1 MNSLNRKL
9 INDWQ
14 DWIKSE
20 KRLSF
25 NTLDSYVRD
34 LTLFSTFFEEY
45 KNKNFE
51 FNDLENFHQD
61 DLTAWFYSRV
71 RRE

>member
-20 KRLSF
+20 KRLSL

-34 LTLFSTFFEEY
+34 LTLFLLF
-45 KNKNFE
+45 
-51 FNDLENFHQD
+51 
-61 DLTAWFYSRV
+61 
-71 RRE
+71 

>member
-1 MNSLNRKL
+1 MKSLNRKL
-9 INDWQ
+9 IKDWQ

-34 LTLFSTFFEEY
+34 LTLFFNFL
-45 KNKNFE
+45 KNIKIKILNLMIWKIF
-51 FNDLENFHQD
+51 LKMI
-61 DLTAWFYSRV
+61 
-71 RRE
+71 